1 MPASSYVA
9 GVGIWRDPRKSGP
22 SLRCVLFRKLFV
34 AMSDTFEAVSD
45 TVTRHVTKEF
55 EDRDYCYTYLADC
68 ASRCTFAL
76 TQDPDY
82 APLNSAESVAKFADD
97 TFATFDA
104 MHPGFKSY
112 WDNPATEEEAK
123 ALKIPMP
130 HSQPQS
136 VFDGA
141 PFGTAITLWLPSH
154 F

>member
-1 MPASSYVA
+1 MLIVLAILVLINAAISFLALSCAGNLRIELQNVA
-9 GVGIWRDPRKSGP
+9 RSQAMLTVDVANGVLD
-22 SLRCVLFRKLFV
+22 KLN
-34 AMSDTFEAVSD
+34 
-45 TVTRHVTKEF
+45 
-55 EDRDYCYTYLADC
+55 DRWDADEYKYTYLADC

-141 PFGTAITLWLPSH
+141 PFGAASSRRPI
-154 F
+154 